1 MGENHPSEVLFAL
14 WYYRANGLPSISQE
28 DFRIC
33 AEAWRELKNEEERKA
48 AEDRR
53 FRELLEGLVEYP
65 GPGRVDSAG
74 GAEDPGDPPAAP
86 RDDKGDFAPQDDSQ
100 AEDEILRCA
109 QDDRG
114 KGAQDDTGKAPNDK
128 EKAPTLSGPW
138 SSYKNEIMARLE
150 KARKEDGLTL
160 AQVVAASG
168 GKLTDLQLLDM
179 LNRSRMPMAK
189 WDVLS
194 SALAA
199 LGYPEAQD
207 PAPPAK
213 KEE

>member
-1 MGENHPSEVLFAL
+1 MGENRPSDVFFAL
-14 WYYRANGLPSISQE
+14 WFYRSRGGPSITQE
-28 DFRIC
+28 DFKVC
-33 AEAWRELKNEEERKA
+33 AEAWRELRNR
-48 AEDRR
+48 ED
-53 FRELLEGLVEYP
+53 E
-65 GPGRVDSAG
+65 A
-74 GAEDPGDPPAAP
+74 
-86 RDDKGDFAPQDDSQ
+86 
-100 AEDEILRCA
+100 EILRCA
-109 QDDRG
+109 QDDTEEEGPGDPSAAPR
-114 KGAQDDTGKAPNDK
+114 DDSN
-128 EKAPTLSGPW
+128 KAPTLSGPW

>member
-1 MGENHPSEVLFAL
+1 MGENRPSDVFFAL
-14 WYYRANGLPSISQE
+14 WYYRARGGPSITQE
-28 DFRIC
+28 DFKVC
-33 AEAWRELKNEEERKA
+33 AEAWRELRNR
-48 AEDRR
+48 ED
-53 FRELLEGLVEYP
+53 GVENYFIQP
-65 GPGRVDSAG
+65 GVLPLS
-74 GAEDPGDPPAAP
+74 
-86 RDDKGDFAPQDDSQ
+86 
-100 AEDEILRCA
+100 EILRCA
-109 QDDRG
+109 QDG
-114 KGAQDDTGKAPNDK
+114 GAAEGAEGPGDPSAAPRDDSNKAPRDDMEEAPSDDGN
-128 EKAPTLSGPW
+128 KAPTLSGPW

-207 PAPPAK
+207 PAPPREK
-213 KEE
+213 GGVSNG

>member
-1 MGENHPSEVLFAL
+1 MEEAPS
-14 WYYRANGLPSISQE
+14 
-28 DFRIC
+28 
-33 AEAWRELKNEEERKA
+33 
-48 AEDRR
+48 
-53 FRELLEGLVEYP
+53 
-65 GPGRVDSAG
+65 
-74 GAEDPGDPPAAP
+74 
-86 RDDKGDFAPQDDSQ
+86 DDG
-100 AEDEILRCA
+100 
-109 QDDRG
+109 
-114 KGAQDDTGKAPNDK
+114 N
-128 EKAPTLSGPW
+128 KAPTLSGPW

-207 PAPPAK
+207 PAPPPRK
-213 KEE
+213 RRGE

>member
-1 MGENHPSEVLFAL
+1 MGENRPSDVFFAL
-14 WYYRANGLPSISQE
+14 WFYRSRGGPSITQE
-28 DFRIC
+28 DFKVC
-33 AEAWRELKNEEERKA
+33 AEAWRELRNR
-48 AEDRR
+48 ED
-53 FRELLEGLVEYP
+53 E
-65 GPGRVDSAG
+65 A
-74 GAEDPGDPPAAP
+74 
-86 RDDKGDFAPQDDSQ
+86 
-100 AEDEILRCA
+100 EILRCA
-109 QDDRG
+109 QDDTEEEGPGDPSAAPR
-114 KGAQDDTGKAPNDK
+114 DDNEEAPSDDEAAEGPRDPSAAPRDDSN
-128 EKAPTLSGPW
+128 KAPTLSGPW